1 MTGQPPPV
9 APANRRDGKGALGS
23 SDFTAVRRVNDFE
36 ALVWHDVGIHEDTCA
51 HSHLPQVLSNFR
63 GAGVEP
69 KLIFIPNEL
78 HFEEIGSR
86 KRKGEPHTP
95 GSPSSQCKRRGR
107 VAQVALR
114 GSPIKPR
121 VHKVSLRIRHRDKA

>member
-23 SDFTAVRRVNDFE
+23 TDFTAVRRVNDFK

-63 GAGVEP
+63 GTGVEP

-78 HFEEIGSR
+78 HFEEIG
-86 KRKGEPHTP
+86 
-95 GSPSSQCKRRGR
+95 RR
-107 VAQVALR
+107 
-114 GSPIKPR
+114 
-121 VHKVSLRIRHRDKA
+121 